1 MGGTL
6 YKVNIDD
13 MKPIVLYSCNEYEE
27 ISEATLISADII
39 NIKTLE
45 HNEEAIVSA
54 EKNIK
59 IK

>member
-1 MGGTL
+1 MT
-6 YKVNIDD
+6 
-13 MKPIVLYSCNEYEE
+13 PIIVYTCDNNEQ
-27 ISEATLISADII
+27 ISETTLIDADII

-45 HNEEAIVSA
+45 HNEEAIVPT